1 MKIVDRYL
9 LNQLFKALVI
19 IFIAMVFLFLIFDFS
34 LNAGKYAKSG
44 VVPADVLDYYIRYIP
59 SLIFN
64 LMPMVLLL
72 SLFWGMNNLNKNR
85 EIVAFQA
92 SGLSII
98 RLCLPLLV
106 FGFIIAVVNYYI
118 GEEVNTKN
126 ARFLHQF
133 EESLKGKKATG
144 DIEKQYFFTD
154 VNSSLLWIPRFN
166 REKATMDGITKYGI
180 IWDCYG
186 IDDKMIMRI
195 FADSGEFISDSWWLY
210 NVKILYFKDGEEIT
224 SPHVYKRRRMLE
236 WDFKPSEL
244 QKMKDF
250 SELRVSRLR
259 NRIGKYRQIQPEMA
273 RNMTVELHNRFAL
286 PLMNLVA
293 LLLSI
298 PFAFRVKRSQSVLSG
313 IGISLLLVL
322 AYYGIY
328 TMSIILGKHGFFVPY
343 IVWAPNIL
351 FSGLGAFL
359 LKIHR

>member
-9 LNQLFKALVI
+9 LNQLFKALI
-19 IFIAMVFLFLIFDFS
+19 IILISMISLFLLFDFS
-34 LNAGKYAKSG
+34 LNAGKYAKSEVG
-44 VVPADVLDYYIRYIP
+44 TAEVMDYYIRYIP

-72 SLFWGMNNLNKNR
+72 SLFWSMNNLNKNR
-85 EIVAFQA
+85 EIIAFQA
-92 SGLSII
+92 SGLSVM
-98 RLCLPLLV
+98 RLCFPLLV
-106 FGFIIAVVNYYI
+106 FGSIISIANYYI
-118 GEEVNTKN
+118 GEEVNAKN

-133 EESLKGKKATG
+133 EERLKGRKPTG
-144 DIEKQYFFTD
+144 NLEKQYLFTD
-154 VNSSLLWIPRFN
+154 VNSSLLWIPRYDT
-166 REKATMDGITKYGI
+166 EKEIMDGITEYGI
-180 IWDCYG
+180 IWDRYG
-186 IDDKMIMRI
+186 NDDKMLMRI

-210 NVKILYFKDGEEIT
+210 NVKILYFKNGEELT
-224 SPHVYKRRRMLE
+224 SPHIYKRRRMLE
-236 WDFKPSEL
+236 WDFRPSEL

-259 NRIGKYRQIQPEMA
+259 KRIEKYRQIQPEMA

-313 IGISLLLVL
+313 IGISLFLVL

-328 TMSIILGKHGFFVPY
+328 TISIILGKNGFFVPY
-343 IVWAPNIL
+343 IVWTPNIL